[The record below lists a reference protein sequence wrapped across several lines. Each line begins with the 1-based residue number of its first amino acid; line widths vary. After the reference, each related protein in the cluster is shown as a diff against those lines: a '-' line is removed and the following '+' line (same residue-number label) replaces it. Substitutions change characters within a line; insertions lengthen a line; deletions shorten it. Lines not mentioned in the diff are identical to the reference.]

1 MGIFSKISLMIW
13 LIVLLAAAIMFDW
26 FGSRELASSFL
37 DTTQVAVEKLEAT
50 GDHVQGIIEVVKEDN
65 DVFSGSDKAP
75 GE

>member
-50 GDHVQGIIEVVKEDN
+50 GDHVQGIIEVVKEDS